1 MDLVIRLRE
10 LRARA
15 GLTQEQA
22 AERSGIGAKTISSF
36 ESGSRIDAIKL
47 SQLERLLD
55 VYGVTFTHFF
65 SDAFATE
72 LQSTVAAESS
82 PIDAFR
88 FEDLPEPV
96 RISIAAWASRIT
108 RAHTAIARPLRPS
121 GVAHAHVR

>member
-1 MDLVIRLRE
+1 MDFVIRLRE

-55 VYGVTFTHFF
+55 VYGVTLAYFF
-65 SDAFATE
+65 SDE
-72 LQSTVAAESS
+72 LANELSPAKAESS
-82 PIDAFR
+82 QRDGFR

-96 RISIAAWASRIT
+96 RTSIVAWASRIT
-108 RAHTAIARPLRPS
+108 SAPAAVVAQRHPSHLSRAQAR
-121 GVAHAHVR
+121 